1 MTTTTEPRRMR
12 RMDPTESQ
20 PTLRQRIAAIVH
32 NDPGVTAAEHEL
44 SRLQQQAD
52 QLRADLKTPPTAADP
67 WQHDGI
73 RLKLTALEPELA
85 AARQKLSG
93 ARQRAAASGMELFR
107 AERAKIVAAFQEHL
121 QGLIDSGR
129 EMMGLANLVSDL
141 HLPVTIRDSLAG
153 AREGQEIAP
162 RLLHILRLSK
172 GG

>member
-1 MTTTTEPRRMR
+1 MNTVTPTRPARRQQV
-12 RMDPTESQ
+12 ESQ

-32 NDPGVTAAEHEL
+32 NDPGVTTAEHEL

-67 WQHDGI
+67 WQHDSI
-73 RLKLTALEPELA
+73 RLKLAALEPELT
-85 AARQKLSG
+85 AARQKLSE
-93 ARQRAAASGMELFR
+93 ARQQAAGSGMTLFR
-107 AERAKIVAAFQEHL
+107 AERARTVAAFQEHL

-153 AREGQEIAP
+153 AREVQELTQ